1 MHGKWKKKLSKLL
14 QDLLDMAQLE
24 LCAMLFISM
33 QQKTKGFLE
42 GFALLENHQAF
53 GNTQPIEDSFNL
65 SIDILIEGMK

>member
-1 MHGKWKKKLSKLL
+1 MT
-14 QDLLDMAQLE
+14 QLE
-24 LCAMLFISM
+24 LCAMLFINM

-53 GNTQPIEDSFNL
+53 GITQPIEDSFNL